1 MPQLAGWAVSQVTT
15 VVSARLADLRDPA
28 LAALEV
34 RPEQLTMAGPVHY
47 RCTGQLAAALHAAGF
62 DGAVWHSRQ
71 AGLYRAR
78 VRQQGGLARTLLTHA
93 PVEAFVFWVEP
104 GRTLFLPG
112 GNPPRRLLDGGRP
125 DPLVVDLAALLG
137 LHLELG

>member
-1 MPQLAGWAVSQVTT
+1 
-15 VVSARLADLRDPA
+15 
-28 LAALEV
+28 
-34 RPEQLTMAGPVHY
+34 MAGPVHY

-104 GRTLFLPG
+104 GRALFVPG
-112 GNPPRRLLDGGRP
+112 GHPPRRLLDGGVP